1 MAGHYRI
8 EISHRQDVGQ
18 SAAGGNA
25 VPSFVAG
32 AGRVWSDTPVIP
44 IDTHGCVIGHL
55 FSRTD
60 PSRRITEFAADEV
73 LAIRASGGRSLLG
86 DFWGAYV
93 AVLTG
98 VDGSVSVLRDPSAQ
112 MPCYYRSEAGYLA
125 LASDV
130 TQLAQRGHQAV
141 NFIEIGKLLASVDA
155 IGRET
160 CISGVMEL
168 LPGECIT
175 TTPGGHTISEW
186 WSPWPWTAPER
197 PLSFENNAS
206 RLRRVLLDCMGSWAS
221 CFKSVAL
228 GVSGGLDSSIVAC
241 ATHPQALELHC
252 LNIVSSGSGGDER
265 GYASVLASA
274 LGRPLH
280 ERHYSLSSIDIEK
293 PVAPHHAWPNAP
305 YFMQGIAAI
314 HSGFSSEHHIDAYFS
329 GNGGDNVFCSLATAA
344 PFVDRFLTQGAR
356 SGVMNTLRDLSL
368 LTGAD
373 GMTILRHAL
382 GIYRRVGSPTRI
394 NLNRSG
400 LSSSFI
406 EALEP
411 FRPLHP
417 WLEDTKGALPGKIG
431 HVKQI
436 IRAHRGIELYPR
448 AESPLHIA
456 PLLSQP
462 IIELCLGIP
471 TWHWVQEGINR
482 AVARE
487 AVRGIVPQQLLR
499 RTSKGGPSG
508 FMAEIF
514 QANRQKAAQM
524 LRDGLL
530 ARAGL
535 LDLSIFE
542 GINPVTASGSD
553 KARRILDLC
562 AAEAW
567 ARWWSDAI

>member
-8 EISHRQDVGQ
+8 EISHKRDIGELT
-18 SAAGGNA
+18 AHGNGI
-25 VPSFVAG
+25 PSFAAG

-44 IDTHGCVIGHL
+44 IGNHGCVIGHL
-55 FSRTD
+55 FSRSD
-60 PSRRITEFAADEV
+60 PSVRVAEFDADDV
-73 LAIRASGGRSLLG
+73 LAIQASGGRSLLD

-98 VDGSVSVLRDPSAQ
+98 ANGTVSVLRDPSAQ
-112 MPCYYRSEAGYLA
+112 MPCYYRSEAGYLD

-130 TQLAQRGHQAV
+130 TKLARRGPQAV
-141 NFIEIGKLLASVDA
+141 NFVAIGRLLASIDA

-175 TTPGGHTISEW
+175 TTPGGHAISEW
-186 WSPWPWTAPER
+186 WSPWPWAAPER
-197 PLSFENNAS
+197 QVSFETNAS
-206 RLRRVLLDCMGSWAS
+206 RLRRELLDCLCSWAS
-221 CFKSVAL
+221 CFKSIVL

-241 ATHPQALELHC
+241 AAHSQELELHC
-252 LNIVSSGSGGDER
+252 LNIVSSGAGGDER
-265 GYASVLASA
+265 RYASVLASA
-274 LGRPLH
+274 LGRTLH

-314 HSGFSSEHHIDAYFS
+314 HSGFSSERHIDAYFS
-329 GNGGDNVFCSLATAA
+329 GNGGDNVFCSLNTAA
-344 PFVDRFLTQGAR
+344 PFVDRFLTQGSR
-356 SGVMNTLRDLSL
+356 SGVMTTLRDLSV

-382 GIYRRVGSPTRI
+382 GIYKRVGDPPRI
-394 NLNRSG
+394 HRDTSG
-400 LSSSFI
+400 LTFPFI
-406 EALEP
+406 EALETCQ
-411 FRPLHP
+411 PLHP
-417 WLEDTKGALPGKIG
+417 WLENTRGAPPGKIA

-448 AESPLHIA
+448 AESPIHIA

-462 IIELCLGIP
+462 IIEVCLGIP
-471 TWHWVQEGINR
+471 TWHWVHEGINR

-487 AVRGIVPQQLLR
+487 AVRGIVPQPLLR

-508 FMAEIF
+508 FMNEIF
-514 QANRQKAAQM
+514 EANRQKAKQM

-535 LDLSIFE
+535 LDLSVFE
-542 GINPVTASGSD
+542 GIDPITASGSD

>member
-1 MAGHYRI
+1 MTGHYRI
-8 EISHRQDVGQ
+8 DISPRRDVGEM
-18 SAAGGNA
+18 AAHGN
-25 VPSFVAG
+25 VNPSFVAG
-32 AGRVWSDTPVIP
+32 AARAWSDTPVIP
-44 IDTHGCVIGHL
+44 IGDHGCVIGHL
-55 FSRTD
+55 FSRSD
-60 PSRRITEFAADEV
+60 PSVRIAAFDADEV
-73 LAIRASGGRSLLG
+73 LAIEASGGRSLLK
-86 DFWGAYV
+86 DFWGAYI
-93 AVLTG
+93 AVLTPDNG
-98 VDGSVSVLRDPSAQ
+98 VISVVRDPSAQ
-112 MPCYYRSEAGYLA
+112 MPCYYRSDADHLV

-130 TQLAQRGHQAV
+130 TQLARRGPQAV
-141 NFIEIGKLLASVDA
+141 NFTELGRLLTSVDA
-155 IGRET
+155 IGRNT
-160 CISGVMEL
+160 CISDVKEL

-175 TTPGGHTISEW
+175 TTPEGHTISEW
-186 WSPWPWTAPER
+186 WSPWPWTIPER
-197 PLSFENNAS
+197 QVSFETDTS
-206 RLRRVLLDCMGSWAS
+206 RLRRVLADCIGSWAS
-221 CFKSVAL
+221 CFDSIAL

-241 ATHPQALELHC
+241 AAQSQDLSLHC
-252 LNIVSSGSGGDER
+252 LNIVSNGAGGDER
-265 GYASVLASA
+265 RYASVLASA
-274 LGRPLH
+274 VGRPLH
-280 ERHYSLSSIDIEK
+280 ERHYSLSSVDIEK

-305 YFMQGIAAI
+305 YFMQGIATI
-314 HSGFSSEHHIDAYFS
+314 HSGFSKEHHIDAYFS
-329 GNGGDNVFCSLATAA
+329 GNGGDNVFCSLNTAA

-356 SGVMNTLRDLSL
+356 SGLMTTLRDLSV

-373 GMTILRHAL
+373 GMAILRHAL
-382 GIYRRVGSPTRI
+382 GIYKRFGDPPRI
-394 NLNRSG
+394 YRNSSG
-400 LSSSFI
+400 LSASFI

-411 FRPLHP
+411 FVPLHP
-417 WLEDTKGALPGKIG
+417 WLDNAKRALPGKIG

-448 AESPLHIA
+448 AEAPVHIA

-462 IIELCLGIP
+462 IIEVCLGIP
-471 TWHWVQEGINR
+471 TWHWVHKGINR

-508 FMAEIF
+508 FMNEIF
-514 QANRQKAAQM
+514 QANRQKAEQM

-542 GINPVTASGSD
+542 GIDPITANGSD

>member
-1 MAGHYRI
+1 MAGDYRI
-8 EISHRQDVGQ
+8 EISHRREVGELT
-18 SAAGGNA
+18 AHGIA
-25 VPSFVAG
+25 VPSFIAG
-32 AGRVWSDTPVIP
+32 AGRAWSDTPVIP
-44 IDTHGCVIGHL
+44 IGNHGCVIGHL
-55 FSRTD
+55 FSRSD
-60 PSRRITEFAADEV
+60 PSVRIAEFAADDV
-73 LAIRASGGRSLLG
+73 LAIQASGGRSLLD

-98 VDGSVSVLRDPSAQ
+98 ANGTVSVLRDPSAQ

-130 TQLAQRGHQAV
+130 TQLARRGPQAV
-141 NFIEIGKLLASVDA
+141 NFIEIGRFLASVDA

-175 TTPGGHTISEW
+175 TTPEGHTISEW

-197 PLSFENNAS
+197 QVSFETSAS
-206 RLRRVLLDCMGSWAS
+206 RLRRVLLDCLGSWAS
-221 CFKSVAL
+221 CFRSIVL

-241 ATHPQALELHC
+241 AAHSQEPELHC
-252 LNIVSSGSGGDER
+252 LNIVSSGAGGDER
-265 GYASVLASA
+265 RYASVLASA
-274 LGRPLH
+274 LGHALH

-329 GNGGDNVFCSLATAA
+329 GNGGDNVFCSLNTAA

-356 SGVMNTLRDLSL
+356 SGVMTTLRDLSV

-373 GMTILRHAL
+373 GMTILRQAL
-382 GIYRRVGSPTRI
+382 GIYKRI
-394 NLNRSG
+394 GDPPRIHCDTSG
-400 LSSSFI
+400 LTSSFT
-406 EALEP
+406 EALETCQ
-411 FRPLHP
+411 PLHP
-417 WLEDTKGALPGKIG
+417 WLENTQGAPPGKIA

-448 AESPLHIA
+448 AESPVHIA

-462 IIELCLGIP
+462 IIEVCLGIP
-471 TWHWVQEGINR
+471 TWHWVHKGINR

-487 AVRGIVPQQLLR
+487 AVRGIVPKQLLR

-508 FMAEIF
+508 FMNEMF
-514 QANRQKAAQM
+514 QANRQKAEVM

-542 GINPVTASGSD
+542 GIDPVTASGSD
-553 KARRILDLC
+553 KARRIMDLC

>member
-1 MAGHYRI
+1 MTGYYRI
-8 EISHRQDVGQ
+8 EISHKREVGELTAPGNVIP
-18 SAAGGNA
+18 SFAAGA
-25 VPSFVAG
+25 AR
-32 AGRVWSDTPVIP
+32 AWSDTPVIP
-44 IDTHGCVIGHL
+44 IGNHGCVIGHL
-55 FSRTD
+55 FSRSD
-60 PSRRITEFAADEV
+60 PSVRIAEFAADDV
-73 LAIRASGGRSLLG
+73 LAIQASGGRSLLD

-98 VDGSVSVLRDPSAQ
+98 ANGTVLVLRDPSAQ
-112 MPCYYRSEAGYLA
+112 MPCYYRSEACYLA

-130 TQLAQRGHQAV
+130 TQLARRGPQAV
-141 NFIEIGKLLASVDA
+141 NFIEIGRLLVSVDA

-175 TTPGGHTISEW
+175 TTPEGCTISEW

-197 PLSFENNAS
+197 QVSFETNAS
-206 RLRRVLLDCMGSWAS
+206 RLRRVLLDSLGSWAS
-221 CFKSVAL
+221 CFRSIVL

-241 ATHPQALELHC
+241 AAHSQELELHC
-252 LNIVSSGSGGDER
+252 LNIVSSGAGGDER
-265 GYASVLASA
+265 RYASVLASA
-274 LGRPLH
+274 LGRTLH

-329 GNGGDNVFCSLATAA
+329 GNGGDNVFCSLNTAA
-344 PFVDRFLTQGAR
+344 PFVDRFLTQGSR
-356 SGVMNTLRDLSL
+356 SGVMNTLRDLNV

-373 GMTILRHAL
+373 GMAILRQAW
-382 GIYRRVGSPTRI
+382 GIYKRVGGPPRI
-394 NLNRSG
+394 YRNTLG
-400 LSSSFI
+400 LSASFI

-411 FRPLHP
+411 FQPLHP
-417 WLEDTKGALPGKIG
+417 WLENTKGALPGKIA

-436 IRAHRGIELYPR
+436 MRAHRGIELYPR
-448 AESPLHIA
+448 AESPIHIA

-462 IIELCLGIP
+462 IIEVCLGIP
-471 TWHWVQEGINR
+471 TWHWVQKGISR

-508 FMAEIF
+508 FMNEIF
-514 QANRQKAAQM
+514 RANQQKAERM

-535 LDLSIFE
+535 LELSIFDDVD
-542 GINPVTASGSD
+542 PMTANGSE